1 MLGCWPLDHALTVLS
16 TILNPVKAREDF
28 LHHLKET
35 ALPSQVDED
44 KNLSEDKN
52 DNVWVVVDSS
62 GEDEEDPAQLW
73 ARFNENDVV
82 QILNQVPF
90 KEIFQH
96 ILLIKEEDGSL
107 NYDVSCTSHQGFMKL
122 FAFATHLLQLF
133 RTGLA
138 TYSQVR
144 YRGATKRICR
154 LLRHTVEYITDHWQS
169 FLSLHQYSLSHSTA
183 MSQAVAHLESL
194 QVEYDQLFEK
204 AVETIFSSPRSGA
217 WQFLAVIPYSS
228 VSLSQLW
235 KIVYK
240 LHIGMR
246 DESVST
252 TSKES
257 EGDKSNQE
265 WADLVTHADTRG
277 QFHDYLVNMEEN

>member
-1 MLGCWPLDHALTVLS
+1 IGGPWEQDGIDGGVCGGMLGCWPLDHALTVLS

-138 TYSQVR
+138 TYSQV
-144 YRGATKRICR
+144 
-154 LLRHTVEYITDHWQS
+154 
-169 FLSLHQYSLSHSTA
+169 
-183 MSQAVAHLESL
+183 
-194 QVEYDQLFEK
+194 EYDQLFEK

>member
-194 QVEYDQLFEK
+194 QVVVNNIFE
-204 AVETIFSSPRSGA
+204 ATFVNEGTREALSRNGRDLLATIAAKHPLSISYLLTATQVPLMHQSSCH
-217 WQFLAVIPYSS
+217 F
-228 VSLSQLW
+228 
-235 KIVYK
+235 
-240 LHIGMR
+240 
-246 DESVST
+246 
-252 TSKES
+252 
-257 EGDKSNQE
+257 
-265 WADLVTHADTRG
+265 
-277 QFHDYLVNMEEN
+277 